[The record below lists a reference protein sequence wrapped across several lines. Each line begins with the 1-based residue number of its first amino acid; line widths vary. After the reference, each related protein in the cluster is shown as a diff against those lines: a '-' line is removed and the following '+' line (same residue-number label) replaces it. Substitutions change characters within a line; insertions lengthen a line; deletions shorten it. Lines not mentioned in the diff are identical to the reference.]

1 MTLRGIRV
9 EYTRV
14 TRKLK
19 DYRSIVEIM
28 RTSFPPEER
37 IPIWVLHLLSR
48 KKNVNFNAWY
58 DNKELCGITYTIES
72 EKVIFL
78 LYFAVNAQLR
88 SKGYGSRILEEIKK
102 TAGKKE
108 ILINVEKPD
117 ECAENNMQRVR
128 RIAFYERN
136 GFYRSGFDLRIGGTD
151 YLVFSTSEIPDRK
164 EFSNIIKKY
173 HFGQIQMTDIS

>member
-1 MTLRGIRV
+1 MLF
-9 EYTRV
+9 
-14 TRKLK
+14 
-19 DYRSIVEIM
+19 RS
-28 RTSFPPEER
+28 
-37 IPIWVLHLLSR
+37 
-48 KKNVNFNAWY
+48 NA
-58 DNKELCGITYTIES
+58 K
-72 EKVIFL
+72 
-78 LYFAVNAQLR
+78 LR